1 MPERIKYAAVG
12 CGGMGRRHLR
22 GMARLSRSSFNNLEL
37 AAVCDLNQGNANF
50 LADEAHE
57 LMGERPKVYAS
68 IEEMVRENPDL
79 RAADVT
85 TDAGSHHTV
94 ATACLEAGLN
104 VLCEK
109 PLAITVRGCNRV
121 IETAKQKGLVLSVA
135 ENFRRDPINRLAR
148 ALIDDGAIGTPR
160 LMIES
165 SVGGGSNII
174 ITPWR
179 HMKNTGTIALDVG
192 VHNAD
197 IMRYYL
203 GDFRTVYGESRLH
216 ETVRHNTAS
225 AGPGGFYAR
234 WSADFPDTIEPTGED
249 ALYAHISFESGAI
262 GQWIQDH
269 AGHGARLS
277 SRLVY
282 GSKGR
287 LECPGDRNGRP
298 IKLTLDDGVVIDD
311 ARILEYA
318 PGYRLSPLAAELWGS
333 ERPWTYN
340 LDFNDTDSRILALE
354 YYELGECIRTG
365 TAPEVTGEEARADVA
380 LVYAP
385 IESGRLGRPVTL
397 EEMIAATADVY
408 QREIDEH
415 LGLL

>member
-12 CGGMGRRHLR
+12 AGGMGRRHLR
-22 GMARLSRSSFNNLEL
+22 GMARLSRSSFANLEL
-37 AAVCDLNQGNANF
+37 AAVCDLNAENANF

-57 LMGERPKVYAS
+57 FIGERPKVYSDIAQ
-68 IEEMVRENPDL
+68 MARENPDL
-79 RAADVT
+79 RAADIT

-94 ATACLEAGLN
+94 ATACLQAGLH

-109 PLAITVRGCNRV
+109 PLAITIRGCNLA
-121 IETAKQKGLVLSVA
+121 IETAKKHNLVLSVA
-135 ENFRRDPINRLAR
+135 ENFRRDPINRLAK

-179 HMKNTGTIALDVG
+179 HMKLNGTIALDVG

-197 IMRYYL
+197 ILRYYL
-203 GDFRTVYGESRLH
+203 GEFRSVYGESKLH

-234 WSADFPDTIEPTGED
+234 WSSQFPDTIEPTGDD
-249 ALYAHISFESGAI
+249 AFYAHVSFASGAV

-269 AGHGARLS
+269 AGHGERLS
-277 SRLVY
+277 SRFVY

-287 LECPGDRNGRP
+287 LELPGDRNGRP
-298 IKLTLDDGVVIDD
+298 IKLSLDDGTVIDD
-311 ARILEYA
+311 GRILEYA
-318 PGYRLSPLAAELWGS
+318 PSYRLSPLATELWDDL
-333 ERPWTYN
+333 RPWTYK
-340 LDFNDTDSRILALE
+340 LDFNETDSRILALE
-354 YYELGECIRTG
+354 YHELGECIRTG
-365 TAPEVTGEEARADVA
+365 AAPEVSGEEARADVA

-385 IESGRLGRPVTL
+385 FEAGRLGRPVTL
-397 EEMIAATADVY
+397 DEMITASADAY
-408 QREIDEH
+408 QREIDQH